1 MVQSTF
7 YQDLSKY
14 EAKTRLGLS
23 KKQIWIGIQML
34 PPMAIV
40 VAPFLY
46 PLGFAAMIAAVLVGA
61 MWLFPLLLKFVGAYD
76 KMKRQF
82 IDFRLIIKDRQ
93 FRSEND

>member
-23 KKQIWIGIQML
+23 KKQIWIGIQMI

-40 VAPFLY
+40 FVPFIY
-46 PLGFAAMIAAVLVGA
+46 PMGFAAMIAAILVGG
-61 MWLFPLLLKFVGAYD
+61 MWLFPLLLKFSGAYD
-76 KMKRQF
+76 RLKRQF